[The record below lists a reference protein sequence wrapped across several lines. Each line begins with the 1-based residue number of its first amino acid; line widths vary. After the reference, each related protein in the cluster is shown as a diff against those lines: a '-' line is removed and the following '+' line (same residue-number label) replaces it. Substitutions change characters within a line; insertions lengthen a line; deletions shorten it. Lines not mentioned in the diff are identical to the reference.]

1 MYKWLVKNLKKDN
14 RGFTL
19 IELALVIAILGI
31 LAGIAVPK
39 YTSSKVSA
47 AVAAHNANI
56 KTLESAAS
64 MYLVDDGTDT
74 TWTGA
79 ATGESWNNYLQE
91 WPGIPKGL
99 TKNDDFSMEVVSDNY
114 SSNYDKSG
122 EYQMRLKVVYD
133 DGEFEFKT
141 IGITVNEEEIQV
153 NFLTKVWNEI
163 KKISLYI
170 WNIIKW
176 PFEKLIELFA

>member
-99 TKNDDFSMEVVSDNY
+99 TKNDGTTKIEPSSATYKVTISDGQIVVIPGKAD
-114 SSNYDKSG
+114 DKGKVSTDPSG
-122 EYQMRLKVVYD
+122 K
-133 DGEFEFKT
+133 
-141 IGITVNEEEIQV
+141 
-153 NFLTKVWNEI
+153 
-163 KKISLYI
+163 
-170 WNIIKW
+170 
-176 PFEKLIELFA
+176 